1 MVYHGRVKSR
11 CVTQSCVIIPVR
23 EGGPKR
29 WDSATAA
36 SKDNSPMLGS
46 LLRPSPTWAITFGLL
61 GVSALWAVS
70 HPSLPPRQDAADAP
84 DTCDGVN
91 AQCGGRTWENLV
103 CDSNIKLTKCFDAKL
118 TCKNWNVCDCCS
130 AVPLH
135 KCLLPTAE
143 KAFAPECASP
153 IDGREE
159 CCGDAFTHL
168 RAFQGL
174 ADLQESAEGALE
186 SAKEAAD
193 EAKEAAEEGLAVA
206 KEKAESAVEAA
217 KGAIA

>member
-1 MVYHGRVKSR
+1 
-11 CVTQSCVIIPVR
+11 
-23 EGGPKR
+23 
-29 WDSATAA
+29 
-36 SKDNSPMLGS
+36 MLGS
-46 LLRPSPTWAITFGLL
+46 LFRSSPTWGVTLGLL
-61 GVSALWAVS
+61 GVSVLYAIS
-70 HPSLPPRQDAADAP
+70 YPTLPPRQDAAEAP

-103 CDSNIKLTKCFDAKL
+103 CDSNLKLTKCFDAKL

-143 KAFAPECASP
+143 KAFAPECSSP
-153 IDGREE
+153 IDAREE

-174 ADLQESAEGALE
+174 ADLQESAEDAIE

-193 EAKEAAEEGLAVA
+193 QAKDAAEEGLNTA
-206 KEKAESAVEAA
+206 KAAAEEAVEAA
-217 KGAIA
+217 KEAIA